1 VTEVTLPEK
10 KYTLEMIGEA
20 LREMGVLVIV
30 FVPLYELF
38 EHEHPSW
45 YIVLLLIFIGIGCLL
60 TGIEVERRR
69 A

>member
-1 VTEVTLPEK
+1 LSEK

-20 LREMGVLVIV
+20 LRESGILVLV

-38 EHEHPSW
+38 EHDHPVW
-45 YIVLLLIFIGIGCLL
+45 YIVVLLIIVGIGLLLA
-60 TGIEVERRR
+60 GIEVERRR